1 MGLATST
8 SNIRRLFPATKR
20 LNYLFNGGTC
30 LTSLPVQRAVKEFLS
45 EVENGISGENWQK
58 WEMRAST
65 AYQLFA
71 NLIGAHQEEVLA
83 TPNTTVGMG
92 MVAQM
97 IDPKPGSNLVLD
109 DLEYQTIFPFTIRA
123 KKGVEMRLARNID
136 GYANIDQ
143 LESFVDDKTSAIV
156 VSAVSCWNGY
166 RYDLRALSEI
176 ARRHGAYLVVDG
188 AQQVGAVKLDVARSG
203 VDFLATCGH
212 KWLLAPPGTGFLYVR
227 RELIGRFDP
236 VFPGWM
242 SVTEQSSDDVWHPVF
257 PNTATRFESG
267 MKNFM
272 LISAAKASLEMI
284 RRLGPESIER
294 EIERRNT
301 YLIEKLA
308 DIGVKI
314 YTPTEKEQRAGL
326 VTFLL
331 KRHDALF
338 AALTKH
344 SIIAYHHPEN
354 VVRNLR
360 WPVGGLRVDPTFFNT
375 FEELDDLLRLVRR
388 YCT

>member
-1 MGLATST
+1 
-8 SNIRRLFPATKR
+8 LFPGTKR

-30 LTSLPVQRAVKEFLS
+30 LTSIPVRNAVEEFLS

-58 WEMRAST
+58 WDKRATT
-65 AYQLFA
+65 AYKLFA
-71 NLIGAHQEEVLA
+71 DLIGADKEEVLA

-97 IDPKPGSNLVLD
+97 IDPKPRSNLVLD
-109 DLEYQTIFPFTIRA
+109 DLEYQTIFPFTIRK
-123 KKGVEMRLARNID
+123 KKGVQMRLARNVG
-136 GYANIDQ
+136 GYSNIDQ
-143 LESFVDDKTSAIV
+143 LESLVDDKTSAIV

-166 RYDLRALSEI
+166 RYDLKVLSEI

-188 AQQVGAVKLDVARSG
+188 AQQVGAVKLDVERSG
-203 VDFLATCGH
+203 IDFLATCGH

-242 SVTEQSSDDVWHPVF
+242 SVTEQSSDDVWNPVF

-272 LISAAKASLEMI
+272 LISAMKASLEMI
-284 RRLGPESIER
+284 HSLSPQRIEK
-294 EIERRNT
+294 EILKRTT

-308 DIGVKI
+308 DIGVEVF
-314 YTPTEKEQRAGL
+314 TPSEEKQRAGL

-331 KRHDALF
+331 KKHDALF
-338 AALTKH
+338 KALTKR
-344 SIIAYHHPEN
+344 SIVAYHHQPN
-354 VVRNLR
+354 VVRNLK
-360 WPVGGLRVDPTFFNT
+360 WPTGGLRVDPTFFNT
-375 FEELDDLLRLVRR
+375 FEELDELLGLVRR
-388 YCT
+388 YHD

>member
-1 MGLATST
+1 
-8 SNIRRLFPATKR
+8 LFPGTKR

-30 LTSLPVQRAVKEFLS
+30 LTSIPVRNAVAEFLS

-58 WEMRAST
+58 WDKRATT
-65 AYQLFA
+65 AYKLFA
-71 NLIGAHQEEVLA
+71 DLIGADKEEVLA

-97 IDPKPGSNLVLD
+97 IDPKPRSNLVLD
-109 DLEYQTIFPFTIRA
+109 DLEYQTIFPFTIRK
-123 KKGVEMRLARNID
+123 KKGVQMRLARNVG
-136 GYANIDQ
+136 GYSNIDQ
-143 LESFVDDKTSAIV
+143 LESLVDDKTSAIV

-166 RYDLRALSEI
+166 RYDLKVLSEI

-188 AQQVGAVKLDVARSG
+188 AQQVGAVKLDVERSG
-203 VDFLATCGH
+203 IDFLATCGH

-242 SVTEQSSDDVWHPVF
+242 SVTEQSSDDVWNPVF

-272 LISAAKASLEMI
+272 LISAMKASLEMI
-284 RRLGPESIER
+284 HSLSPQRIEK
-294 EIERRNT
+294 EILKRTT
-301 YLIEKLA
+301 YLIAKLA
-308 DIGVKI
+308 DIGVEVF
-314 YTPTEKEQRAGL
+314 TPSEEKQRAGL

-331 KRHDALF
+331 KKHDALF
-338 AALTKH
+338 KALTKR
-344 SIIAYHHPEN
+344 SIVAYHHPPN
-354 VVRNLR
+354 VVRNLK
-360 WPVGGLRVDPTFFNT
+360 WPTGGLRVDPTFFNT
-375 FEELDDLLRLVRR
+375 FEELDELLGLVRR
-388 YCT
+388 YHD